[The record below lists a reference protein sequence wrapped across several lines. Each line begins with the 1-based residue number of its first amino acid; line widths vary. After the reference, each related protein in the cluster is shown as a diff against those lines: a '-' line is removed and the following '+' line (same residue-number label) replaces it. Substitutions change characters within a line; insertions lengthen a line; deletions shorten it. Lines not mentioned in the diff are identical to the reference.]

1 MLTGR
6 PLNLQNIAPSEGTKD
21 WLKKLT
27 AKYGTTNRLTRRGF
41 NLIQTDSDVD
51 LSMSKVLF
59 LLGEAYVSM
68 GKSRI
73 LKESYYARY
82 ISTKQTGMTEQ
93 DVVVV

>member
-1 MLTGR
+1 
-6 PLNLQNIAPSEGTKD
+6 
-21 WLKKLT
+21 
-27 AKYGTTNRLTRRGF
+27 
-41 NLIQTDSDVD
+41 
-51 LSMSKVLF
+51 MSKVLF